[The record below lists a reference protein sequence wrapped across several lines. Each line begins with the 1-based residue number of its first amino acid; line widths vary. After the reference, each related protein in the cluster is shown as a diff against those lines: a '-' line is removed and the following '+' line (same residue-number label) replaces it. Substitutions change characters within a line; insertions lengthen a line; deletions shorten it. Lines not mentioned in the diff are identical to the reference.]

1 MHCQSIPARN
11 LSTLRLRSGLF
22 RTPSTPLRKWLFVTV
37 TLFVPVLLFSQGG
50 AIIWN
55 KSGNG
60 YYRFEE
66 GELGLY
72 TLPQHTKTVIIT
84 KKQLTP
90 EGKTAPISG

>member
-1 MHCQSIPARN
+1 MHCQSIPARK
-11 LSTLRLRSGLF
+11 L
-22 RTPSTPLRKWLFVTV
+22 LFVII
-37 TLFVPVLLFSQGG
+37 TLFVPVVLFSQGG
-50 AIIWN
+50 AIKWN

-72 TLPQHTKTVIIT
+72 TLPQQTKTVIIT

-90 EGKTAPISG
+90 EEK